1 MSGYKGQKEV
11 EEPVGIG
18 GGHAGSNVE
27 HPSFGNK
34 WASYATDYK
43 MVGFEHFPSVDHS
56 YRSPW
61 VQDEAAAE
69 DFAELRATSSQTF
82 GGPGP
87 VMEAFTNPKPRA
99 HVLPKFEERCL
110 EDLYRDYPDK
120 KLRSIPKEAIDSVF
134 KGLEQVAKDAAYKWI
149 STWYPAMNWDDVVA
163 SILPREPMNDKAH
176 ERSKLSFL
184 NLTQIGPETKGKGK
198 EREDLVPTSD
208 MTALTDLFRR
218 CVAKPAESASPVQL
232 LDVKRVLGHCIG
244 LCRALRDA
252 KRKVL
257 LEKFREKLAWISSGL
272 DFKKNEAH
280 KTAAEKLR
288 HNNAKY
294 RVLQV
299 PEKNLTLALALAGRG
314 LECER
319 KQAERQILDEATRA
333 FERHRTAAKVELLKT
348 LDVLIICSA

>member
-1 MSGYKGQKEV
+1 MSGCKDQKDG

-18 GGHAGSNVE
+18 GGHAGSNVK
-27 HPSFGNK
+27 HLSFGNK

-61 VQDEAAAE
+61 VQDEAASE
-69 DFAELRATSSQTF
+69 DFAELRAASPQTF

-87 VMEAFTNPKPRA
+87 VMDAFTSPKPQA
-99 HVLPKFEERCL
+99 DVLPKFEERCL

-120 KLRSIPKEAIDSVF
+120 KLRSIQKEAIDSVF
-134 KGLEQVAKDAAYKWI
+134 NALEQVVKEAAYKWI
-149 STWYPAMNWDDVVA
+149 STWHPAMNWNDVIT
-163 SILPREPMNDKAH
+163 SIMPREPMNDEVHKRP
-176 ERSKLSFL
+176 ERSIL
-184 NLTQIGPETKGKGK
+184 NLTPLSPETKGKGK
-198 EREDLVPTSD
+198 KRDDLVPAYDTI
-208 MTALTDLFRR
+208 TLADLFRK
-218 CVAKPAESASPVQL
+218 CVAKPAKSASPAQL
-232 LDVKRVLGHCIG
+232 LDVKRVLGHCIE

-257 LEKFREKLAWISSGL
+257 LEKFGEKLTWISSGL
-272 DFKKNEAH
+272 DFKRNEAY

-294 RVLQV
+294 QVLQV
-299 PEKNLTLALALAGRG
+299 PEKNLTLTLAGRG

-333 FERHRTAAKVELLKT
+333 FECHRTAAKVELLKT
-348 LDVLIICSA
+348 LDVLITCSA